1 MKKRII
7 VAVAAAFLCASAS
20 MAQFKTQVDQG
31 PIVSDGVSSQS
42 TSSFLFGWFN
52 PENFHMRHSFDL
64 SYATFG
70 GQGMS
75 LGTYTNS
82 MTYDFSQKLNARAD
96 ISMSYSPY
104 NTFSTF
110 GGKKNDLSSVYL
122 SRAEVNY
129 KPWENVLV
137 KFQYRQIPYGGY
149 SYYSPFY
156 SPWYREDGF

>member
-1 MKKRII
+1 MTKRII
-7 VAVAAAFLCASAS
+7 VAVAVVLLWSSAS
-20 MAQFKTQVDQG
+20 MAQFRTQVDQG
-31 PIVSDGVSSQS
+31 PIVSDGMSSQS
-42 TSSFLFGWFN
+42 SGSFLFGWFN
-52 PENFHMRHSFDL
+52 PENFHMRHSFGL
-64 SYATFG
+64 SYMTFG

-82 MTYDFSQKLNARAD
+82 MTYDFSEKLNARAD

-110 GGKKNDLSSVYL
+110 GGKKNDLSSIYL

-129 KPWENVLV
+129 KPWENVQV
-137 KFQYRQIPYGGY
+137 KFQYRQVPYGNY
-149 SYYSPFY
+149 YYSPFY

>member
-7 VAVAAAFLCASAS
+7 VAAAVALLCASAS

-31 PIVSDGVSSQS
+31 PIVSDGVASQS
-42 TSSFLFGWFN
+42 TGSFLFGWFN

-64 SYATFG
+64 SYQTFG

-82 MTYDFSQKLNARAD
+82 MAYDFSEKLNARAD

-110 GGKKNDLSSVYL
+110 GGKKNDLSQIYL

-129 KPWENVLV
+129 KPWENVLF
-137 KFQYRQIPYGGY
+137 KFQYRQIPYGSY
-149 SYYSPFY
+149 YYSPFY

>member
-7 VAVAAAFLCASAS
+7 VAVAVALLSTSAS
-20 MAQFKTQVDQG
+20 LAQFRTQVDQG

-42 TSSFLFGWFN
+42 TGSFLFSWFN

-64 SYATFG
+64 SYQTLG

-82 MTYDFSQKLNARAD
+82 MTYDFSNKLNARAD

-110 GGKKNDLSSVYL
+110 GGKKNDLSKIYL
-122 SRAEVNY
+122 SNAEVNY
-129 KPWENVLV
+129 KPWQNVLV
-137 KFQYRQIPYGGY
+137 KFQYRQMPYGGY
-149 SYYSPFY
+149 YYSPFY

>member
-7 VAVAAAFLCASAS
+7 VAVAAALLCASAS

-31 PIVSDGVSSQS
+31 PIVSDGVASQS
-42 TSSFLFGWFN
+42 TGSFLFSWFN

-64 SYATFG
+64 SYQTFG

-82 MTYDFSQKLNARAD
+82 MTYDFSSKLNARAD

-104 NTFSTF
+104 NTFSKF
-110 GGKKNDLSSVYL
+110 GGKSYDLSKVYL

-129 KPWENVLV
+129 KPWENVLFKV
-137 KFQYRQIPYGGY
+137 QYRQIPYGSY
-149 SYYSPFY
+149 YYSPY
-156 SPWYREDGF
+156 YNPWYREDGF

>member
-7 VAVAAAFLCASAS
+7 VAVAVALLCTSAS

-31 PIVSDGVSSQS
+31 PIVSDGMSSS
-42 TSSFLFGWFN
+42 TGSFLFGWFN
-52 PENFHMRHSFDL
+52 PDNFHMRHSFDL
-64 SYATFG
+64 SYQTFG

-82 MTYDFSQKLNARAD
+82 MTYDFSEKLNARAD

-110 GGKKNDLSSVYL
+110 GGKKNDLSKIYL
-122 SRAEVNY
+122 SRAELNY
-129 KPWENVLV
+129 KPWENVMV
-137 KFQYRQIPYGGY
+137 KVQYRQLPYGSY
-149 SYYSPFY
+149 YYSPFY

>member
-7 VAVAAAFLCASAS
+7 VAVVAALLCASAS

-31 PIVSDGVSSQS
+31 PIVSDGVSSQ
-42 TSSFLFGWFN
+42 TTGSFLFSWFD

-64 SYATFG
+64 SYQTFG

-82 MTYDFSQKLNARAD
+82 MTYDFSDKLNARAD
-96 ISMSYSPY
+96 VSMSYSPY

-110 GGKKNDLSSVYL
+110 GGKKNDLSKIYL

-129 KPWENVLV
+129 KPWENVMV
-137 KFQYRQIPYGGY
+137 KFQYRQMPYGSY
-149 SYYSPFY
+149 YYSPFY

>member
-7 VAVAAAFLCASAS
+7 VAVAVALLCASAS
-20 MAQFKTQVDQG
+20 MAQFKSQVDQG
-31 PIVSDGVSSQS
+31 PRVSDGVSSEMG
-42 TSSFLFGWFN
+42 SSFFFGWFD
-52 PENFHMRHSFDL
+52 PERFHMRHSFDL
-64 SYATFG
+64 SYQTFG

-82 MTYDFSQKLNARAD
+82 MMYDFSDKLNARAD
-96 ISMSYSPY
+96 VSMSYSPY

-110 GGKKNDLSSVYL
+110 GGKKNDLSKIYL

-137 KFQYRQIPYGGY
+137 KFQYRQIPYGSY
-149 SYYSPFY
+149 YYSPFY
-156 SPWYREDGF
+156 SPWSREDGF